1 MNEATDFNFFFTFL
15 VGDLAL
21 AKLKSSTNKDGSE
34 KFWSFIE
41 PQKCAPPE
49 VISSDWVKGDIDRF
63 ILFEIEKMV
72 SSLSKKQLQKF

>member
-1 MNEATDFNFFFTFL
+1 MRPLILILFFTFL

-41 PQKCAPPE
+41 PQKLPLP
-49 VISSDWVKGDIDRF
+49 K
-63 ILFEIEKMV
+63 
-72 SSLSKKQLQKF
+72 SLALIG

>member
-1 MNEATDFNFFFTFL
+1 MRPLILILFFTFL

-63 ILFEIEKMV
+63 ILFEIEMV
-72 SSLSKKQLQKF
+72 FKDFF